1 MKKSRSRGI
10 FSFLLQKLSQNDS
23 LHYLRVFFLQKILG
37 KPFICCVLLA
47 AKLKPRPLLLIAL
60 ISRRQNDFQ
69 TSPRPSDWE
78 IFRKLAQSFQTKT
91 PV

>member
-1 MKKSRSRGI
+1 MFWEFG
-10 FSFLLQKLSQNDS
+10 L
-23 LHYLRVFFLQKILG
+23 LHYLRIFFLQKIPG
-37 KPFICCVLLA
+37 KPFICCVLLV
-47 AKLKPRPLLLIAL
+47 AKLKPRALLLIAL